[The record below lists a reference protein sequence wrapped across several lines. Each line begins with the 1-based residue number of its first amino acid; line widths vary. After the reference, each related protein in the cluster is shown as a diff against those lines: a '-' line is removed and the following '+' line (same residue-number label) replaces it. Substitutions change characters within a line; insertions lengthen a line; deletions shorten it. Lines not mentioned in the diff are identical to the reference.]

1 MNKLSINQRSFYYPA
16 ALYVAVLL
24 LVWLLSWLGGVAELA
39 ISNSATVHS
48 LVSAEGLRWAVRSAL
63 PTIDAAPWGV
73 IMLFISSVG
82 LLTGCGMVKS
92 VAKLLRGHRL
102 ALNERRAWLF
112 AFIAAVVYLL
122 MLFVS
127 TLSPWNLLLGVT
139 GDFYASPLMQGRI
152 IIIFLAISLVAS
164 AYGFIYGNYRSFIDI
179 ARSVGAAFSLYAP
192 ALLAVLPATGIMPCL
207 EYAGLLP
214 LLHIDQADAAVVSD
228 LLYLLPFIYIMIV
241 LRARQQKSADD

>member
-1 MNKLSINQRSFYYPA
+1 MNRLSINQRSFYYPA
-16 ALYVAVLL
+16 AFYVAVLL

-39 ISNSATVHS
+39 MSNSATVHS

-112 AFIAAVVYLL
+112 ALIAAVVYLL

-139 GDFYASPLMQGRI
+139 GDFYASPLMQGRVI
-152 IIIFLAISLVAS
+152 ICFIGLFIVAVS
-164 AYGFIYGNYRSFIDI
+164 FGFIYGNYRSFIDI
-179 ARSVGAAFSLYAP
+179 ARSLGAAFTLYAP
-192 ALLAVLPATGIMPCL
+192 ALLAVLPATGIMPCV
-207 EYAGLLP
+207 EFAGFLP
-214 LLHIDQADAAVVSD
+214 LLHIDVADVAVVSD
-228 LLYLLPFIYIMIV
+228 IIYLLPFLYVMLV
-241 LRARQQKSADD
+241 MRARQRNME